1 MHPLL
6 GAGYAAAGLL
16 ARAAA
21 SVLPPGGGKL
31 GASITAR
38 RGITDRYAAWSAG
51 FRDPSRPLLWVHAPS
66 VGEGLQAR
74 PVLERFRS
82 GRPDVQLAYTFFSPS
97 AAAFA
102 GKLAVD
108 FTDYLPFDTSRDARA
123 ALGALRPSALAFSK
137 LDVWPILVREAA
149 RRGTPTALV
158 SATLPAASSRL
169 RGLAPALLRD
179 GYAALEAVGAIADED
194 ADRLVALGVRPSVVT
209 VTGDT
214 RFDQVLARAADSGR
228 QRELLAPFD
237 DGRPTIIAGSTWPAD
252 EGVLLPAIDGLRR
265 AMPDLRLIVAPHE
278 PTPEHLEPIERWAS
292 TAGASA
298 ARLSGAGAGGASIV
312 IVDRVGVL
320 GDLYARADVAFVG
333 GGFHAAG
340 LHSVLE
346 PAALGVPVLFGPR
359 YANSRE
365 AALLIRCGAAR
376 STPDARTLGAAL
388 MHWMGDAGARSSAG
402 AAARD
407 LVESGRGATERTFG
421 MLQALL
427 GA

>member
-1 MHPLL
+1 M
-6 GAGYAAAGLL
+6 
-16 ARAAA
+16 
-21 SVLPPGGGKL
+21 
-31 GASITAR
+31 
-38 RGITDRYAAWSAG
+38 
-51 FRDPSRPLLWVHAPS
+51 HAPS

-74 PVLERFRS
+74 PVLERFRAA
-82 GRPDVQLAYTFFSPS
+82 RPDVQLAYTFFSPS

-108 FTDYLPFDTSRDARA
+108 FTDYLPFDTERDARV
-123 ALGALRPSALAFSK
+123 ALRALRPTALAFSK

-149 RRGTPTALV
+149 RRGIPSALV

-194 ADRLVALGVRPSVVT
+194 AGRLVELGVRPSVIS

-214 RFDQVLARAADSGR
+214 RFDQVLARAADSAR
-228 QRELLAPFD
+228 QRELLAPFAD
-237 DGRPTIIAGSTWPAD
+237 DRPTVIAGSTWPAD
-252 EGVLLPAIDGLRR
+252 ERVLLPAIAGLRR

-278 PTPEHLEPIERWAS
+278 PTPEHVEPLERWAS
-292 TAGASA
+292 AAGASS
-298 ARLSGAGAGGASIV
+298 ARLSSAGAGGASVV

-320 GDLYARADVAFVG
+320 GDLYALADVAFVG

-346 PAALGVPVLFGPR
+346 PAAFGVPVLFGPR
-359 YANSRE
+359 YGNSRE
-365 AALLIRCGAAR
+365 AALLIGCGGAR
-376 STPDARTLGAAL
+376 STPDAHALGAAL
-388 MHWMGDAGARSSAG
+388 VHWMGNAGARRAAG
-402 AAARD
+402 EAARA
-407 LVESGRGATERTFG
+407 LVESGRGATERTFV